1 VFSLTPC
8 AKNGSNRE
16 NRANKENQRLIV
28 MDTINELS
36 EIIIGLCIKI
46 HKTLGVGLFE
56 SVYETVLCY
65 ELSKNGIP
73 FVCQHPIPVYYED
86 VKMDVGFRAGLIIDN
101 QLLVER
107 KSIETIAAV
116 HKKQVI
122 TYLTL
127 TNLEIGLLINFN
139 NDMLKDGITR
149 LYNKNY
155 IK

>member
-1 VFSLTPC
+1 MNEINQLT
-8 AKNGSNRE
+8 
-16 NRANKENQRLIV
+16 
-28 MDTINELS
+28 

-65 ELSKNGIP
+65 ELSKNEIP
-73 FVCQHPIPVYYED
+73 FVCQHPIPVYYD
-86 VKMDVGFRAGLIIDN
+86 DIKMDVGFRADIIVDNKLLIEI
-101 QLLVER
+101 
-107 KSIETIAAV
+107 KSIETIAPV
-116 HKKQVI
+116 HKKQVL

-127 TNLEIGLLINFN
+127 TNLEVGLLINFN
-139 NDMLKDGITR
+139 TEMLKDGITR